1 MYLCKIMTRKFID
14 FMSYKSFNK
23 YIERAIK
30 DNWERIALSD
40 FDGVSYHYK
49 DIARKIAKIHL
60 LLESAGIERGDK
72 LAICG
77 KNSAH
82 WAVAFF
88 ASITYGAVPVP
99 ILHEFK
105 ADNIHHIVN
114 HSEAKLLFVGDGVWE
129 NLNEN
134 LMKNLTGIFLLND
147 FSLLMSKNEKLTDT
161 RDRLNE
167 CFGHKYPSR
176 FTPEAVNYYEDSPDE
191 LAVINYTS
199 GSTGF
204 SKGVMLPYRSLWSNV
219 EFCLEHL
226 PFLTAGDGI
235 VCMLPMA
242 HMYGM
247 VIEMIH
253 PFTKGCHL
261 HFLTR
266 VPSPKII
273 MDAFA
278 SIKPKLIIAVPL
290 IIEKIIKTKVFPLLE
305 KPLMKVMLK
314 VPLLDSQLL
323 AKIKDKLYETFG
335 GNLVQMIIGGA
346 ALNREVEL
354 FLHRIGFPF
363 TVGYGMTECGPLIS
377 YAPWDETRIGSCG
390 RLVDRMEG
398 RVDSSDP
405 EHIVGELQVKGANTM
420 LGYYKNEEA
429 TQAIFTPDGWMKTGD
444 LCTIDADGFVYLRGR
459 NKNMILGPSGQNIYP
474 EEIEDRLNNMPY
486 VCESLIVEQDG
497 KLVALVYPD
506 IENAQRSNL
515 TGKALEAQMEDDI
528 TALNK
533 ELPAYSQIS
542 RLKIY
547 YEEFEKTPKR
557 SIKRYLYQSR

>member
-1 MYLCKIMTRKFID
+1 MNN
-14 FMSYKSFNK
+14 KSFNK

-30 DNWERIALSD
+30 ENWERIALSD

-60 LLESAGIERGDK
+60 LLESAGIEKGDK
-72 LAICG
+72 VAICG

-88 ASITYGAVPVP
+88 AAITYGAVPVP

-129 NLNEN
+129 NLNGS
-134 LMKNLTGIFLLND
+134 LMKNLRGIFLLND
-147 FSLLMSKNEKLTDT
+147 FSLLQSESERLIDMRN
-161 RDRLNE
+161 RLNE
-167 CFGHKYPSR
+167 YFGRKYPSR
-176 FTPEAVNYYEDSPDE
+176 FTPEAVSYYEDSPEE

-204 SKGVMLPYRSLWSNV
+204 SKGVMLPYRSLWSNI

-226 PFLTAGDGI
+226 PFLKAGDGI

-253 PFTKGCHL
+253 PFAKGCHL

-278 SIKPKLIIAVPL
+278 AVKPKLIIAVPL
-290 IIEKIIKTKVFPLLE
+290 IIEKIIKTKVFPLLD
-305 KPLMKVMLK
+305 KPLMKLMLK
-314 VPLLDSQLL
+314 VPFLDNQLL
-323 AKIKDKLYETFG
+323 TKINDRLSETFG

-354 FLHRIGFPF
+354 FLRRIGFPL

-390 RLVDRMEG
+390 QIVDRMEG
-398 RVDSSDP
+398 RVDSPDP
-405 EHIVGELQVKGANTM
+405 AHIVGELQVKGANTM
-420 LGYYKNEEA
+420 LGYYKNDEA

-444 LCTIDADGFVYLRGR
+444 LCTIDEDGFVYLRGR

-486 VCESLIVEQDG
+486 VCESLIVEQEG

-515 TGKALEAQMEDDI
+515 AGHALETQMEEDI
-528 TALNK
+528 AALNK

-557 SIKRYLYQSR
+557 SIKRYLYQNN

>member
-1 MYLCKIMTRKFID
+1 M
-14 FMSYKSFNK
+14 
-23 YIERAIK
+23 
-30 DNWERIALSD
+30 
-40 FDGVSYHYK
+40 
-49 DIARKIAKIHL
+49 
-60 LLESAGIERGDK
+60 
-72 LAICG
+72 
-77 KNSAH
+77 
-82 WAVAFF
+82 
-88 ASITYGAVPVP
+88 PVP

-129 NLNEN
+129 NLNGS
-134 LMKNLTGIFLLND
+134 LMKNLRGIFLLND
-147 FSLLMSKNEKLTDT
+147 FSLLQSESERLIDMRN
-161 RDRLNE
+161 RLNE
-167 CFGHKYPSR
+167 YFGRKYPSR
-176 FTPEAVNYYEDSPDE
+176 FTPEAVSYYEDSPEE

-226 PFLTAGDGI
+226 PFLKAGDGI

-253 PFTKGCHL
+253 PFAKGCHL

-278 SIKPKLIIAVPL
+278 AVKPKLIIAVPL
-290 IIEKIIKTKVFPLLE
+290 IIEKIIKTKVFPLLD
-305 KPLMKVMLK
+305 KPLMKLMLK
-314 VPLLDSQLL
+314 VPFLDNQLL
-323 AKIKDKLYETFG
+323 AKINDRLSETFG

-354 FLHRIGFPF
+354 FLRRIGFPL

-390 RLVDRMEG
+390 RIVDRMEG
-398 RVDSSDP
+398 RVDSPDP
-405 EHIVGELQVKGANTM
+405 VHIVGELQVKGANTM
-420 LGYYKNEEA
+420 LGYYKNDEA

-444 LCTIDADGFVYLRGR
+444 LCTIDEDGFVYLRGR

-486 VCESLIVEQDG
+486 VCESLIVEQEG

-515 TGKALEAQMEDDI
+515 AGHALEAQMEEDI
-528 TALNK
+528 ATLNK

-557 SIKRYLYQSR
+557 SIKRYLYQNN

>member
-1 MYLCKIMTRKFID
+1 MNYE
-14 FMSYKSFNK
+14 SFNK

-30 DNWERIALSD
+30 ENWERIALSD

-60 LLESAGIERGDK
+60 LLESAGIEHGDK
-72 LAICG
+72 VAICG

-88 ASITYGAVPVP
+88 ATITYGAVPVP

-134 LMKNLTGIFLLND
+134 LMKDLRGILLLND
-147 FSLLMSKNEKLTDT
+147 FSLLKSESERLIDT
-161 RDRLNE
+161 RNRLNE
-167 CFGHKYPSR
+167 YFGRKYPSR
-176 FTPEAVNYYEDSPDE
+176 FTPEAVSYYEDSPEE

-226 PFLTAGDGI
+226 PFLTAGAGN

-242 HMYGM
+242 HMYDM

-278 SIKPKLIIAVPL
+278 TVKPKLIIAVPL

-314 VPLLDSQLL
+314 VPFLDSQLL
-323 AKIKDKLYETFG
+323 AKINDRLYETFG

-354 FLHRIGFPF
+354 FLRRIGFPF

-390 RLVDRMEG
+390 RIVDRMEG
-398 RVDSSDP
+398 RVDSPDP
-405 EHIVGELQVKGANTM
+405 EHTVGELQVKGANTM

-444 LCTIDADGFVYLRGR
+444 LCTIDADGFVYLRER

-486 VCESLIVEQDG
+486 VCESLIVEQEG

-515 TGKALEAQMEDDI
+515 TGHALEAQMEEDI
-528 TALNK
+528 TSLNK

-557 SIKRYLYQSR
+557 SIKRYLYQSN

>member
-1 MYLCKIMTRKFID
+1 MNNE
-14 FMSYKSFNK
+14 SFNK

-30 DNWERIALSD
+30 ENWERIALSD

-60 LLESAGIERGDK
+60 LLESAGIEKGDK
-72 LAICG
+72 VAICG

-88 ASITYGAVPVP
+88 AAITYGAVPVP

-129 NLNEN
+129 NLNGS
-134 LMKNLTGIFLLND
+134 LMKNLRGIFLLND
-147 FSLLMSKNEKLTDT
+147 FSLLQSESERLINT
-161 RDRLNE
+161 RNRLNE
-167 CFGHKYPSR
+167 YFGRKYPSR
-176 FTPEAVNYYEDSPDE
+176 FTPEAVSYYEDSPEE

-226 PFLTAGDGI
+226 PFLKAGDGI

-253 PFTKGCHL
+253 PFAKGCHL

-278 SIKPKLIIAVPL
+278 AVKPKLIIAVPL
-290 IIEKIIKTKVFPLLE
+290 IIEKIIKTKVFPLLD
-305 KPLMKVMLK
+305 KPLMKLMLK
-314 VPLLDSQLL
+314 VPFLDNQLL
-323 AKIKDKLYETFG
+323 TKINDRLSETFG

-354 FLHRIGFPF
+354 FLRRIGFPL

-390 RLVDRMEG
+390 RIVDRMEG
-398 RVDSSDP
+398 RVDSPDP
-405 EHIVGELQVKGANTM
+405 AHIVGELQVKGANTM
-420 LGYYKNEEA
+420 LGYYKNDEA

-444 LCTIDADGFVYLRGR
+444 LCTIDEDGFVYLRGR
-459 NKNMILGPSGQNIYP
+459 NKNMILGPSGLNIYP

-486 VCESLIVEQDG
+486 VCESLIVEQEG

-515 TGKALEAQMEDDI
+515 AGHALEAQMEEDI
-528 TALNK
+528 AALNK

-557 SIKRYLYQSR
+557 SIKRYLYQNN

>member
-1 MYLCKIMTRKFID
+1 MNNE
-14 FMSYKSFNK
+14 SFNK

-30 DNWERIALSD
+30 ENWERIALSD

-60 LLESAGIERGDK
+60 LLESAGIEKGDK
-72 LAICG
+72 VAICG

-88 ASITYGAVPVP
+88 AAITYGAVPVP

-129 NLNEN
+129 NLNGS
-134 LMKNLTGIFLLND
+134 LMKNLRGIFLLND
-147 FSLLMSKNEKLTDT
+147 FSLLQSESERLIDMRN
-161 RDRLNE
+161 RLNE
-167 CFGHKYPSR
+167 YFGRKYPSR
-176 FTPEAVNYYEDSPDE
+176 FTPEAVSYYEDSPEE

-226 PFLTAGDGI
+226 PFLKAGDGI

-253 PFTKGCHL
+253 PFAKGCHL

-278 SIKPKLIIAVPL
+278 AVKPKLIIAVPL
-290 IIEKIIKTKVFPLLE
+290 IIEKIIKTKVFPLLD
-305 KPLMKVMLK
+305 KPLMKLMLK
-314 VPLLDSQLL
+314 VPFLDNQLL
-323 AKIKDKLYETFG
+323 TKINDRLSETFG

-354 FLHRIGFPF
+354 FLRRIGFPL

-390 RLVDRMEG
+390 QIVDRMEG
-398 RVDSSDP
+398 RVDSPDP
-405 EHIVGELQVKGANTM
+405 VHIVGELQVKGANTM
-420 LGYYKNEEA
+420 LGYYKNDEA

-444 LCTIDADGFVYLRGR
+444 LCTIDEDGFVYLRGR

-486 VCESLIVEQDG
+486 VCESLIVEQEG

-515 TGKALEAQMEDDI
+515 AGHALEAQMEEDI
-528 TALNK
+528 ATLNK

-557 SIKRYLYQSR
+557 SIKRYLYQNN

>member
-1 MYLCKIMTRKFID
+1 MNN
-14 FMSYKSFNK
+14 KSFNK

-30 DNWERIALSD
+30 ENWERIALSD

-60 LLESAGIERGDK
+60 LLESAGIEKGDK
-72 LAICG
+72 VAICG

-88 ASITYGAVPVP
+88 AAITYGAVPVP

-129 NLNEN
+129 NLNGS
-134 LMKNLTGIFLLND
+134 LMKNLRGIFLLND
-147 FSLLMSKNEKLTDT
+147 FSLLQSESERLIDMRN
-161 RDRLNE
+161 RLNE
-167 CFGHKYPSR
+167 YFGRKYPSR
-176 FTPEAVNYYEDSPDE
+176 FTPEAVSYYEDSPEE

-226 PFLTAGDGI
+226 PFLKAGDGI

-253 PFTKGCHL
+253 PFAKGCHL

-278 SIKPKLIIAVPL
+278 AVKPKLIIAVPL
-290 IIEKIIKTKVFPLLE
+290 IIEKIIKTKVFPLLD
-305 KPLMKVMLK
+305 KPLMKLMLK
-314 VPLLDSQLL
+314 VPFLDNQLL
-323 AKIKDKLYETFG
+323 TKINDRLSETFG

-354 FLHRIGFPF
+354 FLRRIGFPL

-390 RLVDRMEG
+390 QIVDRMEG
-398 RVDSSDP
+398 RVDSPDP
-405 EHIVGELQVKGANTM
+405 AHIVGELQVKGANTM
-420 LGYYKNEEA
+420 LGYYKNDEA

-444 LCTIDADGFVYLRGR
+444 LCTIDEDGFVYLRGR

-486 VCESLIVEQDG
+486 VCESLIVEQEG

-515 TGKALEAQMEDDI
+515 AGHALEAQMEEDI
-528 TALNK
+528 AALNK

-557 SIKRYLYQSR
+557 SIKRYLYQNN

>member
-1 MYLCKIMTRKFID
+1 MNNE
-14 FMSYKSFNK
+14 SFNK

-30 DNWERIALSD
+30 ENWERIALSD

-60 LLESAGIERGDK
+60 LLESAGIEKGDK
-72 LAICG
+72 VAICG

-88 ASITYGAVPVP
+88 AAITYGAVPVP

-129 NLNEN
+129 NLNGS
-134 LMKNLTGIFLLND
+134 LMKNLRGIFLLND
-147 FSLLMSKNEKLTDT
+147 FSLLQSECERLIDMRN
-161 RDRLNE
+161 RLNE
-167 CFGHKYPSR
+167 YFGRKYPSR
-176 FTPEAVNYYEDSPDE
+176 FTPEAVNYYEDSPEE

-226 PFLTAGDGI
+226 PFLQAGDGI

-253 PFTKGCHL
+253 PFAKGCHL

-278 SIKPKLIIAVPL
+278 SVKPKLIIAVPL
-290 IIEKIIKTKVFPLLE
+290 IIEKIIKTKVFPLLD
-305 KPLMKVMLK
+305 KPLMKLMLK
-314 VPLLDSQLL
+314 VPFLDNQLL
-323 AKIKDKLYETFG
+323 AKINDRLSETFG

-354 FLHRIGFPF
+354 FLRRIGFPL

-390 RLVDRMEG
+390 RIVDRMEG
-398 RVDSSDP
+398 RVDSPDP
-405 EHIVGELQVKGANTM
+405 VHIVGELQVKGANTM
-420 LGYYKNEEA
+420 LGYYKNDEA

-444 LCTIDADGFVYLRGR
+444 LCTIDEDGFVYLRGR

-486 VCESLIVEQDG
+486 VCESLIVEQEG
-497 KLVALVYPD
+497 KLIALVYPD
-506 IENAQRSNL
+506 IENAQRTNL
-515 TGKALEAQMEDDI
+515 AGHALEAQMEEDI
-528 TALNK
+528 AALNK

-557 SIKRYLYQSR
+557 SIKRYLYQNN

>member
-1 MYLCKIMTRKFID
+1 MNN
-14 FMSYKSFNK
+14 KSFNK

-30 DNWERIALSD
+30 ENWERIALSD

-60 LLESAGIERGDK
+60 LLESAGIEKGDK
-72 LAICG
+72 VAICG

-88 ASITYGAVPVP
+88 AAITYGAVPVP

-129 NLNEN
+129 NLNGS
-134 LMKNLTGIFLLND
+134 LMKNLRGIFLLND
-147 FSLLMSKNEKLTDT
+147 FSLLQSESERLINT
-161 RDRLNE
+161 RNRLNE
-167 CFGHKYPSR
+167 YFGRKYPSR
-176 FTPEAVNYYEDSPDE
+176 FTPEAVSYYEDSPEE

-226 PFLTAGDGI
+226 PFLKAGDGI

-253 PFTKGCHL
+253 PFAKGCHL

-278 SIKPKLIIAVPL
+278 AVKPKLIIAVPL
-290 IIEKIIKTKVFPLLE
+290 IIEKIIKTKVFPLLD
-305 KPLMKVMLK
+305 KPLMKLMLK
-314 VPLLDSQLL
+314 VPFLDNQLL
-323 AKIKDKLYETFG
+323 TKINDRLSETFG

-354 FLHRIGFPF
+354 FLRRIGFPL

-390 RLVDRMEG
+390 RIVDRMEG
-398 RVDSSDP
+398 RVDSPDP
-405 EHIVGELQVKGANTM
+405 AHIVGELQVKGANTM
-420 LGYYKNEEA
+420 LGYYKNDEA

-444 LCTIDADGFVYLRGR
+444 LCTIDEDGFVYLRGR

-486 VCESLIVEQDG
+486 VCESLIVEQEG

-515 TGKALEAQMEDDI
+515 AGHALEAQMEEDI
-528 TALNK
+528 AALNK

-557 SIKRYLYQSR
+557 SIKRYLYQNN

>member
-1 MYLCKIMTRKFID
+1 MNN
-14 FMSYKSFNK
+14 KSFNK

-30 DNWERIALSD
+30 ENWERIALSD

-60 LLESAGIERGDK
+60 LLESAGIEKGDK
-72 LAICG
+72 VAICG

-88 ASITYGAVPVP
+88 AAITYGAVPVP

-129 NLNEN
+129 NLNGS
-134 LMKNLTGIFLLND
+134 LMKNLRGIFLLND
-147 FSLLMSKNEKLTDT
+147 FSLLQSESERLIDMRN
-161 RDRLNE
+161 RLNE
-167 CFGHKYPSR
+167 YFGRKYPSR
-176 FTPEAVNYYEDSPDE
+176 FTPEAVSYYEDSPEE

-226 PFLTAGDGI
+226 PFLKAGDGI

-253 PFTKGCHL
+253 PFAKGCHL

-278 SIKPKLIIAVPL
+278 AVKPKLIIAVPL
-290 IIEKIIKTKVFPLLE
+290 IIEKIIKTKVFPLLD
-305 KPLMKVMLK
+305 KPLMKLMLK
-314 VPLLDSQLL
+314 VPFLDNQLL
-323 AKIKDKLYETFG
+323 TKINDRLSETFG

-354 FLHRIGFPF
+354 FLRRIGFPL

-390 RLVDRMEG
+390 RIVDRMEG
-398 RVDSSDP
+398 RVDSPDP
-405 EHIVGELQVKGANTM
+405 AHIVGELQVKGANTM
-420 LGYYKNEEA
+420 LGYYKNDEA

-444 LCTIDADGFVYLRGR
+444 LCTIDEDGFVYLRGR

-486 VCESLIVEQDG
+486 VCESLIVEQEG

-506 IENAQRSNL
+506 IENAQRSNMA
-515 TGKALEAQMEDDI
+515 GHALEAQMEEDI
-528 TALNK
+528 AALNK

-557 SIKRYLYQSR
+557 SIKRYLYQNN

>member
-1 MYLCKIMTRKFID
+1 MNN
-14 FMSYKSFNK
+14 KSFNK

-30 DNWERIALSD
+30 ENWERIALSD

-60 LLESAGIERGDK
+60 LLESAGIEKGDK
-72 LAICG
+72 VAICG

-88 ASITYGAVPVP
+88 AAITYGAVPVP

-129 NLNEN
+129 NLNGS
-134 LMKNLTGIFLLND
+134 LMKNLRGIFLLND
-147 FSLLMSKNEKLTDT
+147 FSLLQSESERLIDMRN
-161 RDRLNE
+161 RLNE
-167 CFGHKYPSR
+167 YFGRKYPSR
-176 FTPEAVNYYEDSPDE
+176 FTPEAVSYYEDSPEE

-226 PFLTAGDGI
+226 PFLKAGDGI

-253 PFTKGCHL
+253 PFAKGCHL

-278 SIKPKLIIAVPL
+278 AVKPKLIIAVPL
-290 IIEKIIKTKVFPLLE
+290 IIEKIIKTKVFPLLD
-305 KPLMKVMLK
+305 KPLMKLMLK
-314 VPLLDSQLL
+314 VPFLDNQLL
-323 AKIKDKLYETFG
+323 TKINDRLSETFG

-354 FLHRIGFPF
+354 FLRRIGFPL

-390 RLVDRMEG
+390 RIVDRMEG
-398 RVDSSDP
+398 RVDSP
-405 EHIVGELQVKGANTM
+405 APAHIVGELQVKGANTM
-420 LGYYKNEEA
+420 LGYYKNDEA

-444 LCTIDADGFVYLRGR
+444 LCTIDEDGFVYLRGR

-486 VCESLIVEQDG
+486 VCESLIVEQEG
-497 KLVALVYPD
+497 KLMALVYPD

-515 TGKALEAQMEDDI
+515 AGHALEAQMEEDI
-528 TALNK
+528 AALNK

-557 SIKRYLYQSR
+557 SIKRYLYQNN

>member
-1 MYLCKIMTRKFID
+1 MNN
-14 FMSYKSFNK
+14 KSFNK

-30 DNWERIALSD
+30 ENWERIALSD

-60 LLESAGIERGDK
+60 LLESAGIEKGDK
-72 LAICG
+72 VAICG

-88 ASITYGAVPVP
+88 AAITYGAVPVP

-129 NLNEN
+129 NLNGS
-134 LMKNLTGIFLLND
+134 LMKNLRGIFLLND
-147 FSLLMSKNEKLTDT
+147 FSLLQSESERLIDMRN
-161 RDRLNE
+161 RLNE
-167 CFGHKYPSR
+167 YFGRKYPSR
-176 FTPEAVNYYEDSPDE
+176 FTPEAVSYYEDSPEE

-226 PFLTAGDGI
+226 PFLKAGDGI

-253 PFTKGCHL
+253 PFAKGCHL

-278 SIKPKLIIAVPL
+278 TVKPKLIIAVPL
-290 IIEKIIKTKVFPLLE
+290 IIEKIIKTKVFPLLD
-305 KPLMKVMLK
+305 KPLMKLMLK
-314 VPLLDSQLL
+314 VPFLDNQLL
-323 AKIKDKLYETFG
+323 TKINDRLSETFG

-354 FLHRIGFPF
+354 FLRRIGFPL

-390 RLVDRMEG
+390 QIVDRMEG
-398 RVDSSDP
+398 RVDSPDP
-405 EHIVGELQVKGANTM
+405 VHIVGELQVKGANTM
-420 LGYYKNEEA
+420 LGYYKNDEA

-444 LCTIDADGFVYLRGR
+444 LCTIDEDGFVYLRGR

-486 VCESLIVEQDG
+486 VCESLIVEQEG

-515 TGKALEAQMEDDI
+515 AGHALEAQMEEDI
-528 TALNK
+528 AALNK

-557 SIKRYLYQSR
+557 SIKRYLYQNN

>member
-1 MYLCKIMTRKFID
+1 MNN
-14 FMSYKSFNK
+14 KSFNK

-30 DNWERIALSD
+30 ENWERIALSD

-60 LLESAGIERGDK
+60 LLESAGIEKGDK
-72 LAICG
+72 VAICG

-88 ASITYGAVPVP
+88 AAITYGAVPVP

-129 NLNEN
+129 NLNGS
-134 LMKNLTGIFLLND
+134 LMKNLRGIFLLND
-147 FSLLMSKNEKLTDT
+147 FSLLQSESERLINT
-161 RDRLNE
+161 RNRLNE
-167 CFGHKYPSR
+167 YFGRKYPSR
-176 FTPEAVNYYEDSPDE
+176 FTPEAVSYYEDSPEE

-226 PFLTAGDGI
+226 PFLKAGDGI

-253 PFTKGCHL
+253 PFAKGCHL

-278 SIKPKLIIAVPL
+278 AVKPKLIIAVPL
-290 IIEKIIKTKVFPLLE
+290 IIEKIIKTKVFPLLD
-305 KPLMKVMLK
+305 KPLMKLMLK
-314 VPLLDSQLL
+314 VPFLDNQLL
-323 AKIKDKLYETFG
+323 AKINDRLSETFG

-354 FLHRIGFPF
+354 FLRRIGFPL

-390 RLVDRMEG
+390 RIVDRMEG
-398 RVDSSDP
+398 RVDSPDP
-405 EHIVGELQVKGANTM
+405 AHIVGELQVKGANTM
-420 LGYYKNEEA
+420 LGYYKNDEA

-444 LCTIDADGFVYLRGR
+444 LCTIDEDGFVYLRGR

-486 VCESLIVEQDG
+486 VCESLIVEQEG

-515 TGKALEAQMEDDI
+515 AGHALEAQMEEDI
-528 TALNK
+528 ATLNK

-557 SIKRYLYQSR
+557 SIKRYLYQNN

>member
-1 MYLCKIMTRKFID
+1 MNN
-14 FMSYKSFNK
+14 KSFNK

-30 DNWERIALSD
+30 ENWERIALSD

-60 LLESAGIERGDK
+60 LLESAGIEKGDK
-72 LAICG
+72 VAICG

-88 ASITYGAVPVP
+88 AAITYGAVPVP

-129 NLNEN
+129 NLNGS
-134 LMKNLTGIFLLND
+134 LMKNLRGIFLLND
-147 FSLLMSKNEKLTDT
+147 FSLLQSESERLIDMRN
-161 RDRLNE
+161 RLNE
-167 CFGHKYPSR
+167 YFGRKYPSR
-176 FTPEAVNYYEDSPDE
+176 FTPEAVSYYEDSPEE

-226 PFLTAGDGI
+226 PFLKAGDGI

-253 PFTKGCHL
+253 PFAKGCHL

-278 SIKPKLIIAVPL
+278 AVKPKLIIAVPL
-290 IIEKIIKTKVFPLLE
+290 IIEKIIKTKVFPLLD
-305 KPLMKVMLK
+305 KPLMKLMLK
-314 VPLLDSQLL
+314 VPFLDNQLL
-323 AKIKDKLYETFG
+323 TKINDRLSETFG

-354 FLHRIGFPF
+354 FLRRIGFPL

-390 RLVDRMEG
+390 RIVDRMEG
-398 RVDSSDP
+398 RVDSPDP
-405 EHIVGELQVKGANTM
+405 AHIVGELQVKGANTM
-420 LGYYKNEEA
+420 LGYYKNDEA

-444 LCTIDADGFVYLRGR
+444 LCTIDEDGFVYLRGR

-486 VCESLIVEQDG
+486 VCESLIVEQEG
-497 KLVALVYPD
+497 KLMALVYPD

-515 TGKALEAQMEDDI
+515 AGHALEAQMEEDI
-528 TALNK
+528 AALNK

-557 SIKRYLYQSR
+557 SIKRYLYQNN

>member
-1 MYLCKIMTRKFID
+1 M
-14 FMSYKSFNK
+14 
-23 YIERAIK
+23 
-30 DNWERIALSD
+30 SD

-60 LLESAGIERGDK
+60 LLESAGIEHGDK
-72 LAICG
+72 VAICG

-88 ASITYGAVPVP
+88 ATITYGAVPVP

-134 LMKNLTGIFLLND
+134 LMKDLRGILLLND
-147 FSLLMSKNEKLTDT
+147 FSLLKSNSERLIDT
-161 RDRLNE
+161 RNRLNE
-167 CFGHKYPSR
+167 YFGRKYPSR
-176 FTPEAVNYYEDSPDE
+176 FTPEAVSYYEDSPEE

-278 SIKPKLIIAVPL
+278 TVKPKLIIAVPL

-314 VPLLDSQLL
+314 VPFLDSQLL
-323 AKIKDKLYETFG
+323 AKINDRLYETFG

-354 FLHRIGFPF
+354 FLRRIGFPF

-390 RLVDRMEG
+390 RIVDRMEG
-398 RVDSSDP
+398 RVDSPDP
-405 EHIVGELQVKGANTM
+405 EHTVGELQVKGANTM

-486 VCESLIVEQDG
+486 VCESLIVEQEG

-515 TGKALEAQMEDDI
+515 TGHALEAQMEEDI
-528 TALNK
+528 TSLNK

-557 SIKRYLYQSR
+557 SIKRYLYQSN

>member
-1 MYLCKIMTRKFID
+1 MNNE
-14 FMSYKSFNK
+14 SFNK

-30 DNWERIALSD
+30 ENWERIALSD

-60 LLESAGIERGDK
+60 LLESAGIEKGDK
-72 LAICG
+72 VAICG

-88 ASITYGAVPVP
+88 AAITYGAVPMP

-129 NLNEN
+129 NLNGS
-134 LMKNLTGIFLLND
+134 LMKNLRGIFLLND
-147 FSLLMSKNEKLTDT
+147 FSLLQSESERLINT
-161 RDRLNE
+161 RNRLNE
-167 CFGHKYPSR
+167 YFGRKYPSR
-176 FTPEAVNYYEDSPDE
+176 FTPEAVSYYEDSPEE

-226 PFLTAGDGI
+226 PFLKAGDGI

-253 PFTKGCHL
+253 PFAKGCHL

-278 SIKPKLIIAVPL
+278 AVKPKLIIAVPL
-290 IIEKIIKTKVFPLLE
+290 IIEKIIKTKVFPLLD
-305 KPLMKVMLK
+305 KPLMKLMLK
-314 VPLLDSQLL
+314 VPFLDNQLL
-323 AKIKDKLYETFG
+323 TKINDRLSETFG

-354 FLHRIGFPF
+354 FLRRIGFPL

-390 RLVDRMEG
+390 RIVDRMEG
-398 RVDSSDP
+398 RVDSPDP
-405 EHIVGELQVKGANTM
+405 AHIVGELQVKGANTM
-420 LGYYKNEEA
+420 LGYYKNDEA

-444 LCTIDADGFVYLRGR
+444 LCTIDEDGFVYLRGR

-486 VCESLIVEQDG
+486 VCESLIVEQEG

-515 TGKALEAQMEDDI
+515 AGHALEAQMEEDI
-528 TALNK
+528 AALNK

-557 SIKRYLYQSR
+557 SIKRYLYQNN

>member
-1 MYLCKIMTRKFID
+1 MNN
-14 FMSYKSFNK
+14 KSFNK

-30 DNWERIALSD
+30 ENWERIALSD

-60 LLESAGIERGDK
+60 LLESAGIEKGDK
-72 LAICG
+72 VAICG

-88 ASITYGAVPVP
+88 AAITYGAVPVP

-129 NLNEN
+129 NLNGS
-134 LMKNLTGIFLLND
+134 LMKNLRGIFLLND
-147 FSLLMSKNEKLTDT
+147 FSLLQSESERLINT
-161 RDRLNE
+161 RNRLNE
-167 CFGHKYPSR
+167 YFGRKYPSR
-176 FTPEAVNYYEDSPDE
+176 FTPEAVSYYEDSPEE

-226 PFLTAGDGI
+226 PFLKASDGI

-253 PFTKGCHL
+253 PFAKGCHL

-278 SIKPKLIIAVPL
+278 AVKPKLIIAVPL
-290 IIEKIIKTKVFPLLE
+290 IIEKIIKTKVFPLLD
-305 KPLMKVMLK
+305 KPLMKLMLK
-314 VPLLDSQLL
+314 VPFLDNQLL
-323 AKIKDKLYETFG
+323 TKINDRLSETFG

-354 FLHRIGFPF
+354 FLRRIGFPL

-390 RLVDRMEG
+390 RIVDRMEG
-398 RVDSSDP
+398 RVDSPDP
-405 EHIVGELQVKGANTM
+405 AHIVGELQVKGANTM
-420 LGYYKNEEA
+420 LGYYKNDEA

-444 LCTIDADGFVYLRGR
+444 LCTIDEDGFVYLRGR

-486 VCESLIVEQDG
+486 VCESLIVEQEG

-515 TGKALEAQMEDDI
+515 VGHALETQMEEDI
-528 TALNK
+528 ATLNK

-557 SIKRYLYQSR
+557 SIKRYLYQNN

>member
-1 MYLCKIMTRKFID
+1 MNN
-14 FMSYKSFNK
+14 KSFNK

-30 DNWERIALSD
+30 ENWERIALSD

-60 LLESAGIERGDK
+60 LLESAGIEKGDK
-72 LAICG
+72 VAICG

-88 ASITYGAVPVP
+88 AAITYGAVPVP

-129 NLNEN
+129 NLNGS
-134 LMKNLTGIFLLND
+134 LMKNLRGIFLLND
-147 FSLLMSKNEKLTDT
+147 FSLLQSESERLIDMRN
-161 RDRLNE
+161 RLNE
-167 CFGHKYPSR
+167 YFGRKYPSR
-176 FTPEAVNYYEDSPDE
+176 FTPEAVSYYEDSLEE

-226 PFLTAGDGI
+226 PFLKAGDGI

-253 PFTKGCHL
+253 PFAKGCHL

-278 SIKPKLIIAVPL
+278 AVKPKLIIAVPL
-290 IIEKIIKTKVFPLLE
+290 IIEKIIKTKVFPLLD
-305 KPLMKVMLK
+305 KPLMKLMLK
-314 VPLLDSQLL
+314 VPFLDNQLL
-323 AKIKDKLYETFG
+323 TKINDRLSETFG

-354 FLHRIGFPF
+354 FLRRIGFPL

-390 RLVDRMEG
+390 QIVDRMEG
-398 RVDSSDP
+398 RVDSPDP
-405 EHIVGELQVKGANTM
+405 VHIVGELQVKGANTM
-420 LGYYKNEEA
+420 LGYYKNDEA

-444 LCTIDADGFVYLRGR
+444 LCTIDEDGFVYLRGR

-486 VCESLIVEQDG
+486 VCESLIVDQEG

-515 TGKALEAQMEDDI
+515 AGHALEAQMEENI
-528 TALNK
+528 AALNK

-557 SIKRYLYQSR
+557 SIKRYLYQNN

>member
-1 MYLCKIMTRKFID
+1 MNNE
-14 FMSYKSFNK
+14 SFNK

-30 DNWERIALSD
+30 ENWERIALSD

-60 LLESAGIERGDK
+60 LLESAGIEKGDK
-72 LAICG
+72 VAICG

-88 ASITYGAVPVP
+88 AAITYGAVPVP

-129 NLNEN
+129 NLNGS
-134 LMKNLTGIFLLND
+134 LMKNLRGIFLLND
-147 FSLLMSKNEKLTDT
+147 FSLLQSESERLIDMRN
-161 RDRLNE
+161 RLNE
-167 CFGHKYPSR
+167 YFGRKYPSR
-176 FTPEAVNYYEDSPDE
+176 FTPEAVNYYEDSPEE

-226 PFLTAGDGI
+226 PFLQAGDGI

-253 PFTKGCHL
+253 PFAKGCHL

-278 SIKPKLIIAVPL
+278 SVKPKLIIAVPL
-290 IIEKIIKTKVFPLLE
+290 IIEKIIKTKVFPLLD
-305 KPLMKVMLK
+305 KPLMKLMLK
-314 VPLLDSQLL
+314 VPFLDNQLL
-323 AKIKDKLYETFG
+323 AKINDRLSETFG

-354 FLHRIGFPF
+354 FLRRIGFPL

-390 RLVDRMEG
+390 RIVDRMEG
-398 RVDSSDP
+398 RVDSPDP
-405 EHIVGELQVKGANTM
+405 VHIVGELQVKGANTM
-420 LGYYKNEEA
+420 LGYYKNDEA

-444 LCTIDADGFVYLRGR
+444 LCTINEDGFVYLRGR

-486 VCESLIVEQDG
+486 VCESLIVEQEG
-497 KLVALVYPD
+497 KLIALVYPD

-515 TGKALEAQMEDDI
+515 AGHALEAQMEEDI
-528 TALNK
+528 AALNK

-557 SIKRYLYQSR
+557 SIKRYLYQNN

>member
-1 MYLCKIMTRKFID
+1 MNNE
-14 FMSYKSFNK
+14 SFNK

-30 DNWERIALSD
+30 ENWERIALSD

-60 LLESAGIERGDK
+60 LLESAGIEKGDK
-72 LAICG
+72 VAICG

-88 ASITYGAVPVP
+88 AAITYGAVPVP

-129 NLNEN
+129 NLNGS
-134 LMKNLTGIFLLND
+134 LMKNLRGIFLLND
-147 FSLLMSKNEKLTDT
+147 FSLLQSESERLIDMRN
-161 RDRLNE
+161 RLNE
-167 CFGHKYPSR
+167 YFGRKYPSR
-176 FTPEAVNYYEDSPDE
+176 FTPEAVNYYEDSPEE

-226 PFLTAGDGI
+226 PFLQAGDGI

-253 PFTKGCHL
+253 PFAKGCHL

-278 SIKPKLIIAVPL
+278 SVKPKLIIAVPL
-290 IIEKIIKTKVFPLLE
+290 IIEKIIKTKVFPLLD
-305 KPLMKVMLK
+305 KPLMKLMLK
-314 VPLLDSQLL
+314 VPFLDNQLL
-323 AKIKDKLYETFG
+323 AKINDRLSETFG

-354 FLHRIGFPF
+354 FLRRIGFPL

-390 RLVDRMEG
+390 RIVDRMEG
-398 RVDSSDP
+398 RVDSPDP
-405 EHIVGELQVKGANTM
+405 VHIVGELQVKGANTM
-420 LGYYKNEEA
+420 LAYYKNDEA

-444 LCTIDADGFVYLRGR
+444 LCTIDEDGFVYLRGR

-486 VCESLIVEQDG
+486 VCESLIVEQEG
-497 KLVALVYPD
+497 KLIALVYPD

-515 TGKALEAQMEDDI
+515 AGHALEAQMEEDI
-528 TALNK
+528 AALNK

-557 SIKRYLYQSR
+557 SIKRYLYQNN

>member
-1 MYLCKIMTRKFID
+1 MNN
-14 FMSYKSFNK
+14 KSFNK

-30 DNWERIALSD
+30 ENWERIALSD

-60 LLESAGIERGDK
+60 LLESAGIEKGDK
-72 LAICG
+72 VAICG

-88 ASITYGAVPVP
+88 AAITYGAVPVP

-129 NLNEN
+129 NLNGS
-134 LMKNLTGIFLLND
+134 LMKNLRGIFLLND
-147 FSLLMSKNEKLTDT
+147 FSLLQSESERLIDT
-161 RDRLNE
+161 RNRLNE
-167 CFGHKYPSR
+167 YFGRKYPSR
-176 FTPEAVNYYEDSPDE
+176 FTPDAVSYYEDSPEE

-226 PFLTAGDGI
+226 PFLKAGDGI

-253 PFTKGCHL
+253 PFAKGCHL

-278 SIKPKLIIAVPL
+278 AVKPKLIIAVPL
-290 IIEKIIKTKVFPLLE
+290 IIEKIIKTKGSPLLD
-305 KPLMKVMLK
+305 KPLMKLMLK
-314 VPLLDSQLL
+314 VPFLDNQLL
-323 AKIKDKLYETFG
+323 TKINDRLSETFG

-354 FLHRIGFPF
+354 FLRRIGFPL

-390 RLVDRMEG
+390 RIVDRMEG
-398 RVDSSDP
+398 RVDSPDP
-405 EHIVGELQVKGANTM
+405 AHIVGELQVKGANTM
-420 LGYYKNEEA
+420 LGYYKNDEA

-444 LCTIDADGFVYLRGR
+444 LCTIDEDGFVYLRGR

-486 VCESLIVEQDG
+486 VCESLIVEQEG

-515 TGKALEAQMEDDI
+515 AGHALEAQMEEDI
-528 TALNK
+528 AALNK

-557 SIKRYLYQSR
+557 SIKRYLYQNN

>member
-1 MYLCKIMTRKFID
+1 MNNE
-14 FMSYKSFNK
+14 SFNK

-30 DNWERIALSD
+30 ENWERIALSD

-60 LLESAGIERGDK
+60 LLESAGIEKGDK
-72 LAICG
+72 VAICG

-88 ASITYGAVPVP
+88 AAITYGAVPVP

-129 NLNEN
+129 NLNGS
-134 LMKNLTGIFLLND
+134 LMKNLRGIFLLND
-147 FSLLMSKNEKLTDT
+147 FSLLQSESERLIDMRN
-161 RDRLNE
+161 RLNE
-167 CFGHKYPSR
+167 YFGRKYPSR
-176 FTPEAVNYYEDSPDE
+176 FTPEAVNYYEDSPEE

-226 PFLTAGDGI
+226 PFLQAGDGI

-253 PFTKGCHL
+253 PFAKGCHL

-278 SIKPKLIIAVPL
+278 SVKPKLIIAVPL
-290 IIEKIIKTKVFPLLE
+290 IIEKIIKTKVFPLLD
-305 KPLMKVMLK
+305 KPLMKLMLK
-314 VPLLDSQLL
+314 VPFLDNQLL
-323 AKIKDKLYETFG
+323 AKINDRLSETFG

-354 FLHRIGFPF
+354 FLRRIGFPLI
-363 TVGYGMTECGPLIS
+363 VGYGMTECGPLIS

-390 RLVDRMEG
+390 RIVDRMEG
-398 RVDSSDP
+398 RVDSPDP
-405 EHIVGELQVKGANTM
+405 VHIVGELQVKGANTM
-420 LGYYKNEEA
+420 LGYYKNDEA

-444 LCTIDADGFVYLRGR
+444 LCTIDEDGFVYLRGR

-486 VCESLIVEQDG
+486 VCESLIVEQEG
-497 KLVALVYPD
+497 KLIALVYPD

-515 TGKALEAQMEDDI
+515 AGHALEAQMEEDI
-528 TALNK
+528 AALNK

-557 SIKRYLYQSR
+557 SIKRYLYQNN

>member
-1 MYLCKIMTRKFID
+1 MNNE
-14 FMSYKSFNK
+14 SFNK

-30 DNWERIALSD
+30 ENWERIALSD

-60 LLESAGIERGDK
+60 LLESAGIEKGDK
-72 LAICG
+72 VAICG

-88 ASITYGAVPVP
+88 AAITYGAVPVP

-129 NLNEN
+129 NLNGS
-134 LMKNLTGIFLLND
+134 LMKNLRGIFLLND
-147 FSLLMSKNEKLTDT
+147 FSLLQSESERPIDMRN
-161 RDRLNE
+161 RLNE
-167 CFGHKYPSR
+167 YFGRKYPSR
-176 FTPEAVNYYEDSPDE
+176 FTPEAVSYYEDSPEE

-226 PFLTAGDGI
+226 PFLKAGDGI

-253 PFTKGCHL
+253 PFAKGCHL

-278 SIKPKLIIAVPL
+278 AVKPKLIIAVPL
-290 IIEKIIKTKVFPLLE
+290 IIEKIIKTKVFPLLD
-305 KPLMKVMLK
+305 KPLMKLMLK
-314 VPLLDSQLL
+314 VPFLDNQLL
-323 AKIKDKLYETFG
+323 TKINDRLSETFG

-354 FLHRIGFPF
+354 FLRRIGFPL

-390 RLVDRMEG
+390 RIVDRMEG
-398 RVDSSDP
+398 RVDSP
-405 EHIVGELQVKGANTM
+405 APANTGGELQVKGANTM
-420 LGYYKNEEA
+420 LGYYKNDEA

-444 LCTIDADGFVYLRGR
+444 LCTIDEDGFVYLRGR

-486 VCESLIVEQDG
+486 VCESLIVEQEG
-497 KLVALVYPD
+497 KLFALVYPD

-515 TGKALEAQMEDDI
+515 AGHALETQMEEDI
-528 TALNK
+528 AALNK

-557 SIKRYLYQSR
+557 RIKRYLYQNN

>member
-1 MYLCKIMTRKFID
+1 MNNE
-14 FMSYKSFNK
+14 SFNK

-30 DNWERIALSD
+30 ENWERIALSD

-60 LLESAGIERGDK
+60 LLESAGIEKGDK
-72 LAICG
+72 VAICG

-88 ASITYGAVPVP
+88 AAITYGAVPVP

-129 NLNEN
+129 NLNGS
-134 LMKNLTGIFLLND
+134 LMKNLRGIFLLND
-147 FSLLMSKNEKLTDT
+147 FSLLQSESERLIDMRN
-161 RDRLNE
+161 RLNE
-167 CFGHKYPSR
+167 YFGRKYPSR
-176 FTPEAVNYYEDSPDE
+176 FTPEAVNYYEDSPEE

-226 PFLTAGDGI
+226 PFLQAGDGI

-253 PFTKGCHL
+253 PFAKGCHL

-278 SIKPKLIIAVPL
+278 SVKPKLIIAVPL
-290 IIEKIIKTKVFPLLE
+290 IIEKIIKTKVFPLLD
-305 KPLMKVMLK
+305 KPLMKLMLK
-314 VPLLDSQLL
+314 VPFLDNQLL
-323 AKIKDKLYETFG
+323 AKINDRLSETFG

-354 FLHRIGFPF
+354 FLRRIGFPL

-390 RLVDRMEG
+390 QIVDRMEG
-398 RVDSSDP
+398 RVDSPDP
-405 EHIVGELQVKGANTM
+405 VHIVGELQVKGANTM
-420 LGYYKNEEA
+420 LGYYKNDEA

-444 LCTIDADGFVYLRGR
+444 LCTIDEDGFVYLRGR

-486 VCESLIVEQDG
+486 VCESLIVEQEG
-497 KLVALVYPD
+497 KLIALVYPD

-515 TGKALEAQMEDDI
+515 AGHALEAQMEEDI
-528 TALNK
+528 AALNK

-557 SIKRYLYQSR
+557 SIKRYLYQNN

>member
-1 MYLCKIMTRKFID
+1 MNNE
-14 FMSYKSFNK
+14 SFNK

-30 DNWERIALSD
+30 ENWERIALSD

-60 LLESAGIERGDK
+60 LLESAGIEKGDK
-72 LAICG
+72 VAICG

-88 ASITYGAVPVP
+88 AAITYGAVPVP

-129 NLNEN
+129 NLNGS
-134 LMKNLTGIFLLND
+134 LMKNLRGIFLLND
-147 FSLLMSKNEKLTDT
+147 FSLLQSESERLINT
-161 RDRLNE
+161 RNRLNE
-167 CFGHKYPSR
+167 YFGRKYPSR
-176 FTPEAVNYYEDSPDE
+176 FTPEAVSYYEDSPEE

-226 PFLTAGDGI
+226 PFLKAGDGI

-253 PFTKGCHL
+253 PFAKGCHL

-278 SIKPKLIIAVPL
+278 AVKPKLIIAVPL
-290 IIEKIIKTKVFPLLE
+290 IIEKIIKTKVFPLLD
-305 KPLMKVMLK
+305 KPLMKLMLK
-314 VPLLDSQLL
+314 VPFLDNQLL
-323 AKIKDKLYETFG
+323 AKINDRLSETFG

-354 FLHRIGFPF
+354 FLRRIGFPL

-390 RLVDRMEG
+390 RIVDRMEG
-398 RVDSSDP
+398 RVDSPDP
-405 EHIVGELQVKGANTM
+405 AHIVGELQVKGANTM
-420 LGYYKNEEA
+420 LGYYKNDEA

-444 LCTIDADGFVYLRGR
+444 LCTIDEDGFVYLRGR

-486 VCESLIVEQDG
+486 VCESLIVEQEG

-515 TGKALEAQMEDDI
+515 AGHALEAQMEEDI
-528 TALNK
+528 ATLNK

-557 SIKRYLYQSR
+557 SIKRYLYQNN

>member
-1 MYLCKIMTRKFID
+1 MNNE
-14 FMSYKSFNK
+14 SFNK

-30 DNWERIALSD
+30 ENWERIALSD

-60 LLESAGIERGDK
+60 LLESAGIEKGDK
-72 LAICG
+72 VAICG

-88 ASITYGAVPVP
+88 AAITYGAVPVP

-129 NLNEN
+129 NLNGS
-134 LMKNLTGIFLLND
+134 LMKNLRGIFLLND
-147 FSLLMSKNEKLTDT
+147 FSLLQSESERLINT
-161 RDRLNE
+161 RNRLNE
-167 CFGHKYPSR
+167 YFGRKYPSR
-176 FTPEAVNYYEDSPDE
+176 FTPEAVSYYEDSPEE

-226 PFLTAGDGI
+226 PFLKAGDGI

-253 PFTKGCHL
+253 PFAKGCHL

-278 SIKPKLIIAVPL
+278 AVKPKLIIAVPL
-290 IIEKIIKTKVFPLLE
+290 IIEKIIKTKVFPLLD
-305 KPLMKVMLK
+305 KPLMKLMLK
-314 VPLLDSQLL
+314 VPFLDNQLL
-323 AKIKDKLYETFG
+323 TKINDRLSETFG

-354 FLHRIGFPF
+354 FLRRIGFPL

-390 RLVDRMEG
+390 RIVDRMEG
-398 RVDSSDP
+398 RVDSPDP
-405 EHIVGELQVKGANTM
+405 AHIVGELQVKGANTM
-420 LGYYKNEEA
+420 LGYYKNDEA

-444 LCTIDADGFVYLRGR
+444 LCTIDEDGFVYLRGR

-486 VCESLIVEQDG
+486 ECESLIVEQEG

-515 TGKALEAQMEDDI
+515 AGHALEAQMEEDI
-528 TALNK
+528 AALNK

-557 SIKRYLYQSR
+557 SIKRYLYQNN

>member
-1 MYLCKIMTRKFID
+1 MNNE
-14 FMSYKSFNK
+14 SFNK

-30 DNWERIALSD
+30 ENWERIALSD

-60 LLESAGIERGDK
+60 LLESAGIEKGDK
-72 LAICG
+72 VAICG

-88 ASITYGAVPVP
+88 AAITYGAVPVP

-129 NLNEN
+129 NLNGS
-134 LMKNLTGIFLLND
+134 LMKNLRGIFLLND
-147 FSLLMSKNEKLTDT
+147 FSLLQSESERLINT
-161 RDRLNE
+161 RNRLNE
-167 CFGHKYPSR
+167 YFGRKYPSR
-176 FTPEAVNYYEDSPDE
+176 FTPEAVSYYEDSPEE

-226 PFLTAGDGI
+226 PFLKAGDGI

-253 PFTKGCHL
+253 PFAKGCHL

-278 SIKPKLIIAVPL
+278 AVKPKLIIAVPL
-290 IIEKIIKTKVFPLLE
+290 IIEKIIKTKVFPLLD
-305 KPLMKVMLK
+305 KPLMKLMLK
-314 VPLLDSQLL
+314 VPFLDNQLL
-323 AKIKDKLYETFG
+323 TKINDRLSETFG

-354 FLHRIGFPF
+354 FLRRIGFPL

-390 RLVDRMEG
+390 RIVDRMEG
-398 RVDSSDP
+398 RVDSPDP
-405 EHIVGELQVKGANTM
+405 AHIVGELQVKGANTM
-420 LGYYKNEEA
+420 LGYYKNDEA

-444 LCTIDADGFVYLRGR
+444 LCTIDEDGFVYLRGR

-486 VCESLIVEQDG
+486 VCESLIVEQEG

-515 TGKALEAQMEDDI
+515 AGHALEAQMEEDI
-528 TALNK
+528 AALNK

-557 SIKRYLYQSR
+557 SIKRYLYQSN

>member
-1 MYLCKIMTRKFID
+1 MNN
-14 FMSYKSFNK
+14 KSFNK

-30 DNWERIALSD
+30 ENWERIALSD

-60 LLESAGIERGDK
+60 LLESAGIEKGDK
-72 LAICG
+72 VAICG

-88 ASITYGAVPVP
+88 AAITYGAVPVP

-129 NLNEN
+129 NLNGS
-134 LMKNLTGIFLLND
+134 LMKNLRGIFLLND
-147 FSLLMSKNEKLTDT
+147 FSLLQSESERLINT
-161 RDRLNE
+161 RNRLNE
-167 CFGHKYPSR
+167 YFGRKYPSR
-176 FTPEAVNYYEDSPDE
+176 FTPEAVSYYEDSPEE

-226 PFLTAGDGI
+226 PFLKASDGI

-253 PFTKGCHL
+253 PFAKGCHL

-278 SIKPKLIIAVPL
+278 AVKPKLIIAVPL
-290 IIEKIIKTKVFPLLE
+290 IIEKIIKTKVFPLLD
-305 KPLMKVMLK
+305 KPLMKLMLK
-314 VPLLDSQLL
+314 VPFLDNQLL
-323 AKIKDKLYETFG
+323 TKINDRLSETFG
-335 GNLVQMIIGGA
+335 GDLVQMIIGGA

-354 FLHRIGFPF
+354 FLRRIGFPL

-390 RLVDRMEG
+390 RIVDRMEG
-398 RVDSSDP
+398 RVDSPDP
-405 EHIVGELQVKGANTM
+405 AHIVGELQVKGANTM
-420 LGYYKNEEA
+420 LGYYKNDEA

-444 LCTIDADGFVYLRGR
+444 LCTIDEDGFVYLRGR

-486 VCESLIVEQDG
+486 VCESLIVEQEG

-515 TGKALEAQMEDDI
+515 AGHALEAQMEEDI
-528 TALNK
+528 ATLNK

-557 SIKRYLYQSR
+557 SIKRYLYQNN

>member
-1 MYLCKIMTRKFID
+1 MNN
-14 FMSYKSFNK
+14 KSFNK

-30 DNWERIALSD
+30 ENWERIALSD

-60 LLESAGIERGDK
+60 LLESAGIEKGDK
-72 LAICG
+72 VAICG

-88 ASITYGAVPVP
+88 AAITYGAVPVP

-129 NLNEN
+129 NLNGS
-134 LMKNLTGIFLLND
+134 LMKNLRGIFLLND
-147 FSLLMSKNEKLTDT
+147 FSLLQSESERLIDMRN
-161 RDRLNE
+161 RLNE
-167 CFGHKYPSR
+167 YFGRKYPSR
-176 FTPEAVNYYEDSPDE
+176 FTPEAVSYYEDSPEE

-226 PFLTAGDGI
+226 PFLKAGDGI

-253 PFTKGCHL
+253 PFAKGCHL

-273 MDAFA
+273 MDAFVA
-278 SIKPKLIIAVPL
+278 VKPKLIIAVPL
-290 IIEKIIKTKVFPLLE
+290 IIEKIIKTKVFPLLD
-305 KPLMKVMLK
+305 KPLMKLMLK
-314 VPLLDSQLL
+314 VPFLDNQLL
-323 AKIKDKLYETFG
+323 TKINDRLSETFG

-354 FLHRIGFPF
+354 FLRRIGFPLA
-363 TVGYGMTECGPLIS
+363 VGYGMTECGPLIS
-377 YAPWDETRIGSCG
+377 YAPWGETRIGSCG
-390 RLVDRMEG
+390 QIVDRMEG
-398 RVDSSDP
+398 RVDSPDP
-405 EHIVGELQVKGANTM
+405 AHIVGELQVKGANTM
-420 LGYYKNEEA
+420 LGYYKNDEA

-444 LCTIDADGFVYLRGR
+444 LCTIDEDGFVYLRGR

-486 VCESLIVEQDG
+486 VCESLIVEQEG

-515 TGKALEAQMEDDI
+515 AGHALEAQMEEDI
-528 TALNK
+528 AALNK

-557 SIKRYLYQSR
+557 SIKRYLYQNN

>member
-1 MYLCKIMTRKFID
+1 MNN
-14 FMSYKSFNK
+14 KSFNK

-30 DNWERIALSD
+30 ENWERIALSD

-60 LLESAGIERGDK
+60 LLESAGIEKGDK
-72 LAICG
+72 VAICG

-88 ASITYGAVPVP
+88 AAITYGAVPVP

-129 NLNEN
+129 NLNGS
-134 LMKNLTGIFLLND
+134 LMKNLRGIFLLND
-147 FSLLMSKNEKLTDT
+147 FSLLQSESERLIDMRN
-161 RDRLNE
+161 RLNE
-167 CFGHKYPSR
+167 YFGRKYPSR
-176 FTPEAVNYYEDSPDE
+176 FTPEAVSYYEDSPEE

-204 SKGVMLPYRSLWSNV
+204 SKGVMLPYRSLWSNI

-226 PFLTAGDGI
+226 PFLKAGDGI

-253 PFTKGCHL
+253 PFAKGCHL

-278 SIKPKLIIAVPL
+278 AVKPKLIIAVPL
-290 IIEKIIKTKVFPLLE
+290 IIEKIIKTKVFPLLD
-305 KPLMKVMLK
+305 KPLMKLMLK
-314 VPLLDSQLL
+314 VPFLDNQLL
-323 AKIKDKLYETFG
+323 TKINDRLSETFG

-354 FLHRIGFPF
+354 FLRRIGFPL

-390 RLVDRMEG
+390 QIVDRMEG
-398 RVDSSDP
+398 RVDSPDP
-405 EHIVGELQVKGANTM
+405 VHIVGELQVKGANTM
-420 LGYYKNEEA
+420 LGYYKNDEA

-444 LCTIDADGFVYLRGR
+444 LCTIDEDGFVYLRGR

-486 VCESLIVEQDG
+486 VCESLIVEQEG

-515 TGKALEAQMEDDI
+515 AGHALEAQMEEDI
-528 TALNK
+528 AALNK

-557 SIKRYLYQSR
+557 SIKRYLYQNN